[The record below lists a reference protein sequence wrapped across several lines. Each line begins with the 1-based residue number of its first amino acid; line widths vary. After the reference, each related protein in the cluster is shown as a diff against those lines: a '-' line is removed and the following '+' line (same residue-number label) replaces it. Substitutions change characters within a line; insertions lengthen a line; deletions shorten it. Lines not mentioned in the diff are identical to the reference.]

1 MHASSVAVPTTRRR
15 PAVPRGFLIG
25 VLVGAGVVL
34 GLFVA
39 GRREELV
46 IGVISGLAYSLI
58 ALGLVLVYKSSGI
71 FNFAQA
77 EFGSVALFSLYLL
90 RTNHVPYLLAALVAL
105 AIAVGFGVGVERVV
119 IRPLFE
125 APRVTLL
132 VASAGVA
139 LLSIGVTFWFNDA
152 QGRVVEPAIG
162 GNAPVEL
169 FDIVVSWQRVLIV
182 AVVLGVGAGLAVF
195 FRRTTLGLAVL
206 AASQEPVATELVGI
220 SVRRLSTLVW
230 GTAAL
235 LGGLAGLLVGPF
247 EPFGPG
253 AITVKLLIPGFTAAV
268 IGGMGS
274 LPGAVLGGM
283 IVGIGQSLGA
293 SGGVLPE
300 SVPGGGAVIT
310 FVLLAAILAARPQ
323 GLLGRQ
329 A

>member
-1 MHASSVAVPTTRRR
+1 
-15 PAVPRGFLIG
+15 
-25 VLVGAGVVL
+25 
-34 GLFVA
+34 
-39 GRREELV
+39 LV
-46 IGVISGLAYSLI
+46 IGVITGLAYSLI
-58 ALGLVLVYKSSGI
+58 ALGLVLLYKSSGI

-77 EFGSVALFSLYLL
+77 EFGSVALFALYLL
-90 RTNHVPYLLAALVAL
+90 RSNGMPYVPAAVLALV
-105 AIAVGFGVGVERVV
+105 IAVGFGLGVERVV
-119 IRPLFE
+119 IRPLFD

-132 VASAGVA
+132 VATAGVA
-139 LLSIGVTFWFNDA
+139 LLSIGITFWFNDA
-152 QGRVVEPAIG
+152 QGRVVEPAVR
-162 GNAPVEL
+162 GNAPVEV

-182 AVVLGVGAGLAVF
+182 GVVALVGVALALF

-206 AASQEPVATELVGI
+206 AASQEPTATELVGI

-230 GTAAL
+230 AVAAL

-283 IVGIGQSLGA
+283 IVGVGQSLGA

-323 GLLGRQ
+323 GLLGRS